1 MRVQGNKTTPPPPST
16 MTDRDIGVAVSGV
29 GGARGGRTQTERLTG
44 AAQDAVSED
53 ALKLVDYRAGI
64 TEEAEVGWRRKKTI
78 DWGDGRKRNIREDR
92 TSSAH
97 SEAMP

>member
-1 MRVQGNKTTPPPPST
+1 MSEGSQVTKPTSPNR
-16 MTDRDIGVAVSGV
+16 TDRDSGAAVSGV

-78 DWGDGRKRNIREDR
+78 DWGDGRKRNIC
-92 TSSAH
+92 AF
-97 SEAMP
+97 